1 MTLIMDQWERFFE
14 KKYEKSHKDVKHP
27 VQKDK
32 AVIEVITKDML
43 KKIKKFCIDHAADS
57 EQPMTCG

>member
-1 MTLIMDQWERFFE
+1 VVCPSDPE
-14 KKYEKSHKDVKHP
+14 KMVSDHFS
-27 VQKDK
+27 
-32 AVIEVITKDML
+32 KDML